1 MSDPIRIRARL
12 RDGTVDMTVLMP
24 HPMESGLRK
33 DGAGGFYPA
42 HYITEVAVAVG
53 DRTVLEARMSMAV
66 SQDPLLTFRF
76 RGANVGDTVV
86 VSWTDNLGERRSDRG
101 VVG

>member
-1 MSDPIRIRARL
+1 MTDPIRIRARL
-12 RDGTVDMTVLMP
+12 RNGTVDMTVLMP

-42 HYITEVAVAVG
+42 HYITNVSVMVG
-53 DRTVLEARMSMAV
+53 DRTVLQASMSMAV
-66 SQDPLLTFRF
+66 SQDPLLSFRF
-76 RGANVGDTVV
+76 RGASVGDSVV

-101 VVG
+101 VVS